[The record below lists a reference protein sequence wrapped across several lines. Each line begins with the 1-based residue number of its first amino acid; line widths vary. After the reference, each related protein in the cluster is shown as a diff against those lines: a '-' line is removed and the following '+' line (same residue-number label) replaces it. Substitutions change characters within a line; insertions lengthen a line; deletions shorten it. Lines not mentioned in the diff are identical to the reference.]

1 MGDTKKQRRKYSRP
15 KKRWEKERIEDEKVL
30 LEEYGLKNKK
40 EIWKMESILKNFAL
54 QAKKLIPLQTNQAS
68 IEKSQLF
75 KKLSL
80 YGLVAETAKLEDVL
94 AITLKDILER
104 RLQTLVYRKN
114 LARSIKQARQFIV
127 HKHIM
132 VGDSEITAPSYLVLK
147 QEEPLINF
155 VASSSLFSQEHP
167 ERAIMPEKKKKPKK
181 KENQWKRPEK
191 RGRQGS
197 KRERAN

>member
-30 LEEYGLKNKK
+30 LEDYGLKNKK
-40 EIWKMESILKNFAL
+40 EIWKMESILKNFAR
-54 QAKKLIPLQTNQAS
+54 QAKKLIASQTNQAA
-68 IEKSQLF
+68 IEKIQLF

-114 LARSIKQARQFIV
+114 LARSIKQSRQFIV

-167 ERAIMPEKKKKPKK
+167 ERAILPKKKKEHKK
-181 KENQWKRPEK
+181 KENYGKRPE
-191 RGRQGS
+191 RRERQGPR
-197 KRERAN
+197 RERAK